1 MWRETT
7 QHERNARIFRE
18 ELDDFLPARILDAHT
33 HVFGEGTLP
42 AGETYSCAGHS
53 IAHYTVAELCADMD
67 ALFPGRQTSALC
79 FGMPRSLS
87 EVEGGNEYVARACDG
102 KRCRGLY
109 LFHPGRET
117 PESLAAALDSGHF
130 LGLKPYPDFAA
141 QAARVPLAEVEV
153 RQMLPDWALEVVN
166 ARKGVIVLHIGRPGR
181 LEDPVNRRQ
190 VADICCAWPCLRV
203 VLAHIGRAYYLR
215 CIVGHLDELA
225 PLDNLYYDLAMLNNW
240 EVLEYAFGHVSSERL
255 LYGTDIPI
263 ALAPGKSVE
272 INHQYTYVTPVPW
285 HLSICDSAHRV
296 TYTAFAYEEVRAIR
310 KAVERLHLGTQF
322 VERLFHDNAEA
333 LLSSAEAGA
342 SRLKKDGND
351 MK

>member
-7 QHERNARIFRE
+7 QHERNAKIFRE

-33 HVFGEGTLP
+33 HVFGEGILP
-42 AGETYSCAGHS
+42 PGETYSCAGHS
-53 IAHYTVAELCADMD
+53 IAHYTVEELRADMD

-79 FGMPRSLS
+79 FGMPRSLK
-87 EVEGGNEYVARACDG
+87 EVEGGNDYVAQACDG

-117 PESLAAALDSGHF
+117 AESLAAALDSGHF

-141 QAARVPLAEVEV
+141 QAARVPVAEVEV
-153 RQMLPDWALEVVN
+153 RQMLPDWALEVVD
-166 ARKGVIVLHIGRPGR
+166 ARHGVIVLHIGRPGR

-190 VADICCAWPCLRV
+190 VAEICHAFPNLRV
-203 VLAHIGRAYYLR
+203 VLAHIGRAYFLR
-215 CIVGHLDELA
+215 CVVGHLDELA
-225 PLDNLYYDLAMLNNW
+225 TLDNLYYDLAMLNNW
-240 EVLEYAFGHVSSERL
+240 EVLEYTFGHVSAERL

-285 HLSICDSAHRV
+285 DLSICDSGGRV
-296 TYTAFAYEEVRAIR
+296 KYTSFAYEEVRAIR
-310 KAVERLHLGTQF
+310 KAVERLGLGSQF

-333 LLSSAEAGA
+333 LLASAEAGA
-342 SRLKKDGND
+342 EGQRTRG
-351 MK
+351 